1 MKMLRRAL
9 AWKLLPRLAAG
20 TLPAWLAARLHETVR
35 SDPEL
40 GRAWDGLRRAERA
53 AAPGLS
59 VSMSVTNA
67 QADLL
72 EALVLGAVRPE
83 PSRRRLA
90 VPGVAGALAA
100 AAVVAFVVVRPAAG
114 PASAD
119 QAFPIGDLAARGE
132 RLKTEPVGVKVT
144 CLARGAA
151 MGTGAAQVLDAATAG
166 ARQTGDV
173 LTCPTGSLLAFSTT
187 NLGQE
192 TRHVFVVGVGPDGSR
207 RWYAPF
213 ESNADAMAVPAGQVD
228 VVLPTLADTSTMP
241 ADPRVSLFVLIS
253 DAPFAATSI
262 ERQLQS
268 SAQRGLPLSSLERLP
283 LVDVPLQA
291 RIDVVSARRSNQ
303 AD

>member
-1 MKMLRRAL
+1 MKMLRRVL
-9 AWKLLPRLAAG
+9 AQKLLPRLAAG
-20 TLPAWLAARLHETVR
+20 TLPAWMARPLHETVR

-53 AAPGLS
+53 AAPKS
-59 VSMSVTNA
+59 VVTA
-67 QADLL
+67 GQADLL
-72 EALVLGAVRPE
+72 EALVLGSLPPE
-83 PSRRRLA
+83 PARASRLV
-90 VPGVAGALAA
+90 VPGLGGALAA
-100 AAVVAFVVVRPAAG
+100 AAVAAFVVVRPATPPAG
-114 PASAD
+114 AGD
-119 QAFPIGDLAARGE
+119 HAFPIGSLAARGE
-132 RLKTEPVGVKVT
+132 RLKSEPVGVKVT
-144 CLARGAA
+144 CLEGGA
-151 MGTGAAQVLDAATAG
+151 GGRVLDAATAG

-213 ESNADAMAVPAGQVD
+213 ERDAGAAAVPAGQVD

-253 DAPFAATSI
+253 DEPFAATSI
-262 ERQLQS
+262 ERQLAS
-268 SAQRGLPLSSLERLP
+268 SVQRGLPLSSLERLP

-291 RIDVVSARRSNQ
+291 RIDVVRAAGRTDR

>member
-53 AAPGLS
+53 AAPG
-59 VSMSVTNA
+59 VSVTSA

-72 EALVLGAVRPE
+72 EALVLGAISPE
-83 PSRRRLA
+83 PRRRHLT

-119 QAFPIGDLAARGE
+119 RAPDQPFPIGDLAARGE

-144 CLARGAA
+144 CLSRDAA
-151 MGTGAAQVLDAATAG
+151 SGGGAAQVLDAATAG

-192 TRHVFVVGVGPDGSR
+192 IRHVFVVGVGPDGSR

-291 RIDVVSARRSNQ
+291 RIDVVSARRSNK